1 MRKSGKDFFRQATLR
16 LCSSLDIEK
25 ALFNCFS
32 YLRNE
37 LPVFQMLLTLFD
49 PRLGLIHNI
58 ARVDIQG
65 IQKPFSP
72 KPLSEEAL
80 RKVNMDVA
88 AWQEIKILDRL
99 DLHPAASILS
109 QLAKLSTTSIMY
121 MNLVIEG
128 ILLGSVIFLAEGKGR
143 YDTSHSCLVAQLREP
158 FNIAVSNA
166 LRYREVVKLKD
177 IVDAENQ
184 ALARELRHSSKDEII
199 GADSGL
205 KEVMEMV
212 RQVASLKNP
221 VLLLGETGVGKE
233 VIANAIHYASP
244 RKGGP
249 FVKVNCGAIPENL
262 MDSEL
267 FGHERGAFTGAIA
280 QKKGRFERAN
290 KGTIFLDEVAELP
303 PSIQVRLLRVLQN
316 REIERVG
323 GNVTIT
329 VDIRV
334 IAATHRNLE
343 DMVHAGKFREDLWY
357 RLNVFPVMIPP
368 LRYRQGDIP
377 ALIHHFIETKSREL
391 KVHTPPPLSSTAME
405 RLKDYHWPGNV
416 RELENLVER
425 ELIRSRGPNGNRA
438 LTFKHFRWPEESL
451 DERGL
456 PNGSNLMLTLDEA
469 MSRHIRAALE
479 LTRGR
484 IHGTDGAANLL
495 GINPNTLRSKMRKLG
510 VSFRKKGVR
519 TIPDSP

>member
-72 KPLSEEAL
+72 KSLSEEAL

-88 AWQEIKILDRL
+88 AWQDIKILDRL

-143 YDTSHSCLVAQLREP
+143 YDRSHSCLVGQLREP

-199 GADSGL
+199 GADNGL

-233 VIANAIHYASP
+233 IIANAIHYASP

-249 FVKVNCGAIPENL
+249 
-262 MDSEL
+262 
-267 FGHERGAFTGAIA
+267 T
-280 QKKGRFERAN
+280 
-290 KGTIFLDEVAELP
+290 
-303 PSIQVRLLRVLQN
+303 
-316 REIERVG
+316 
-323 GNVTIT
+323 
-329 VDIRV
+329 
-334 IAATHRNLE
+334 
-343 DMVHAGKFREDLWY
+343 
-357 RLNVFPVMIPP
+357 
-368 LRYRQGDIP
+368 
-377 ALIHHFIETKSREL
+377 SR
-391 KVHTPPPLSSTAME
+391 
-405 RLKDYHWPGNV
+405 
-416 RELENLVER
+416 
-425 ELIRSRGPNGNRA
+425 
-438 LTFKHFRWPEESL
+438 
-451 DERGL
+451 
-456 PNGSNLMLTLDEA
+456 
-469 MSRHIRAALE
+469 
-479 LTRGR
+479 
-484 IHGTDGAANLL
+484 
-495 GINPNTLRSKMRKLG
+495 
-510 VSFRKKGVR
+510 
-519 TIPDSP
+519 